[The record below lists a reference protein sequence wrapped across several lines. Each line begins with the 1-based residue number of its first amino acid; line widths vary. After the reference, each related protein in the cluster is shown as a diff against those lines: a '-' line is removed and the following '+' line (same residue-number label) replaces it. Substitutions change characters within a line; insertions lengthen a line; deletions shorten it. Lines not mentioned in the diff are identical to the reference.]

1 MPNRQRYTKNDEPD
15 IYIFDNATCQ
25 LYPASRDEYSTNN
38 SINTL
43 FWISKMNQ
51 AVKLLNPKHTVLDA
65 SVIIIGSGFSGM
77 AMAIALKKAG
87 VDFLILE
94 KGDEVGG
101 TWRDNT
107 YPGAACDVPSHM
119 YCYSFEPKRWSRSFA
134 AQPEILDYTK
144 TVAQKYN
151 LYSHIQFNAEVVKA
165 AYLDDEAIWCVELKN
180 GQKRH
185 ARVVVSARGALH
197 IPSYPNIKGLKDFKG
212 VTMHSA
218 QWNHH
223 ADLKGKRIAVIGTGA
238 SAIQVVPEMA
248 KVASELYVFQRTP
261 AWVVPKADFPFKDAT
276 KDKYEQKPLA
286 RLLYRNKIYWILE
299 AGAIGFVLDPRMMKI
314 GQKLAFK
321 NLGKVQDEKT
331 RAALTPHYTM
341 GCKRVLLS
349 NNFYPAFN
357 QPNVH
362 LVSGAVS
369 EIKADAVVSGGQ
381 DYPVDVIIFCTGF
394 DVTNQVNQF
403 DITGRQGAS
412 IRQHWKDGMH
422 AYLGISSHHFPNA
435 FFLLGPNT
443 GLGHNSI
450 IFMIESQARYIA
462 QAVAYMKKNKL
473 KALEVDQRVEQ
484 DFVERVQ
491 QQSKKS
497 VWQSG
502 CDSWYLDASG
512 KNTTLWPSFTFMYW
526 LKTRYFDASKYM
538 ADKKVFNFNP
548 VKRLLAKV

>member
-1 MPNRQRYTKNDEPD
+1 
-15 IYIFDNATCQ
+15 
-25 LYPASRDEYSTNN
+25 
-38 SINTL
+38 
-43 FWISKMNQ
+43 MNQ
-51 AVKLLNPKHTVLDA
+51 AVKLLSPKHTILDA

-77 AMAIALKKAG
+77 AMAIELKKAG

-94 KGDEVGG
+94 KGNEVGG

-144 TVAQKYN
+144 TVAQKYA
-151 LYSHIQFNAEVVKA
+151 LYPHIQFNAEVVKA
-165 AYLDDEAIWCVELKN
+165 SYLDEEGIWCVELKN
-180 GQKRH
+180 GQQCY

-197 IPSYPNIKGLKDFKG
+197 IPSYPNIKGLTDFKG

-223 ADLKGKRIAVIGTGA
+223 VDLKGKRIAVIGTGA

-248 KVASELYVFQRTP
+248 KLASELYVFQRTP

-276 KDKYEQKPLA
+276 KDKYEQNPLA
-286 RLLYRNKIYWILE
+286 RFWYRNKIYWILE

-321 NLGKVQDEKT
+321 NLGRVKDEKT
-331 RAALTPHYTM
+331 REALTPHYAM
-341 GCKRVLLS
+341 GCKRILLS

-362 LVSGAVS
+362 LVSGSVS
-369 EIKADAVVSGGQ
+369 EIKQDAVVSAGR
-381 DYPVDVIIFCTGF
+381 DYPVDVIIYCTGF

-403 DITGRQGAS
+403 DITGKQGTS

-422 AYLGISSHHFPNA
+422 AYLGISSHNFPNA

-462 QAVAYMKKNKL
+462 QAVSYMKKNKL
-473 KALEVDQRVEQ
+473 RTLEVKQQAEQ
-484 DFVERVQ
+484 DFVGRVQ

-526 LKTRYFDASKYM
+526 LKTRYFDASKYV
-538 ADKKVFNFNP
+538 ADKKRFNFNP